1 MPPIPSADDMNDLTV
16 PTTMSSPKNALLLV
30 VLCLVFGVFGAH
42 RFYVG
47 KTGTGVIQLVTL
59 GGLGVWTV
67 IDLVIVLFGEFTDIE
82 GRKIDPWEG
91 M

>member
-1 MPPIPSADDMNDLTV
+1 MAADPTIATQAAGMPIT
-16 PTTMSSPKNALLLV
+16 SPKAAWLLI
-30 VLCLVFGVFGAH
+30 VLCLFFGIFGAH

-47 KTGTGVIQLVTL
+47 KTGSAIVQLVTI
-59 GGLGVWTV
+59 GGLGIWTV
-67 IDLVIVLFGEFTDIE
+67 IDLVIILFGEFKDSE